1 MPDSLCGIIEI
12 LTNLYFTPNLRQRG
26 TWGGIVRI
34 KMRSNIIVRY
44 LTLSYAE
51 NCASL
56 LDFFVKQELGGVLQ
70 PNKLASDKKVIM
82 EETVA

>member
-12 LTNLYFTPNLRQRG
+12 LTNLYFTPTLRQRG
-26 TWGGIVRI
+26 TWGDIVRI
-34 KMRSNIIVRY
+34 KIQSNVIVSY
-44 LTLSYAE
+44 LTLFYAE
-51 NCASL
+51 NCARL
-56 LDFFVKQELGGVLQ
+56 LDFFANRSWGGVLQ